1 MNKKVLL
8 SVFAVSLVAAPTALA
23 ADELVNVPH
32 VKDVATTANTN
43 QEVTSLDQLKPS
55 ADAKLGQDAKKATD
69 NANGIVGKEVAPGEF
84 HYVGKGK
91 ATPAEKAPM
100 AAKKAAGKVLPKTSA
115 AK

>member
-1 MNKKVLL
+1 MKKKVLL
-8 SVFAVSLVAAPTALA
+8 SVFTASLVAAPTALA

-91 ATPAEKAPM
+91 A
-100 AAKKAAGKVLPKTSA
+100 AAKKAMAKPAGKVLPKTSA